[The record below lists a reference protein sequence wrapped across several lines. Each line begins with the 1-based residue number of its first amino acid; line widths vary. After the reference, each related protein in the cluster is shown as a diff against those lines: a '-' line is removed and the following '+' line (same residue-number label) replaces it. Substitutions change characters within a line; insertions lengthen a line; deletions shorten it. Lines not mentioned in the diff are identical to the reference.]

1 MLAVAICALMPLSAA
16 AFTGGNQASEAEA
29 PPRSDPG
36 SEARELA
43 RDSIERL
50 MRAMELLLDSI
61 PQYEAPEITENGDI
75 IIRRRRD
82 SEDQPQQPDP
92 ETDRREI

>member
-1 MLAVAICALMPLSAA
+1 
-16 AFTGGNQASEAEA
+16 
-29 PPRSDPG
+29 
-36 SEARELA
+36 
-43 RDSIERL
+43 
-50 MRAMELLLDSI
+50 MELLLDSI

-82 SEDQPQQPDP
+82 TEDPPEQPDP